1 MKKTIILLCAILF
14 VSASHSQQQE
24 KIDHLKT
31 FAKAYGYVKYFHPS
45 NEASEIDWNKFA
57 ALGAHEILKCHN
69 RKEVIATLNSLF
81 QPMAPG
87 VIFSNSK
94 QNYNIKAITPSNTE
108 IYEPVY
114 WQHKGVSKDMYYY
127 GQPYTSSR
135 VNSYTEIDESNGFGT
150 LTLSIDP
157 EKYQGK
163 EIKYTGWVKLKEGSE
178 GTAHLWL
185 RVDKSDKTRGF
196 FENMGNTPITS
207 KEWKQ
212 YEIIGEI
219 DELASSLFMGSL
231 LIGKG
236 TLYLDDVHLYYKE
249 QNEWVEIPIK
259 NSGFE
264 AQSIGEKNQD
274 TEWIGKSK
282 GYSYALSNTEH
293 IEGKTCAV
301 INFEG
306 QLKEVKGEPLFDA
319 FPKFG
324 ELIEKEIG
332 EGIICQIPLSLYGN
346 AEHTYPKSETFNPLL
361 FRLQNF
367 DALNTT
373 YMYLGNVI
381 NTYNVFQHFYPYF
394 DEVDVDWD
402 KELEIA
408 LRRSLNDHTEKD
420 HLITLEKFTAPLKDG
435 HIFVSSPKYA
445 EYVPPI
451 KWEWIEDK
459 LIITKVG
466 DENLGIKIGD
476 VVTKVNNQLSADYFK
491 EVNSRISA
499 GTQGYLNYRAE
510 ITSLL
515 GEKNEE
521 LLIEINQK
529 NFVLN
534 RDRKLDYLDHN
545 IRIQENNYKVLDE
558 NIYYLNLSTIE
569 MDTITELLPQ
579 LQQAKGIICDLRG
592 YPNGND
598 DFISHLLKEKDT
610 SKAWMRIPK
619 IIYPDHEKI
628 TGFEKSGWEIQAKK
642 PYLGDK
648 SIVFIIDGRS
658 ISYAES
664 YMSFI
669 EGYKL
674 ATIVGQPTAG
684 TNGNVNPFTL
694 LGNYNISWTGM
705 KVVKHDG
712 TQLHGIGILPDFY
725 VNKTIEGIKQ
735 EKDEFLDKA
744 IEVILN

>member
-1 MKKTIILLCAILF
+1 M
-14 VSASHSQQQE
+14 
-24 KIDHLKT
+24 
-31 FAKAYGYVKYFHPS
+31 
-45 NEASEIDWNKFA
+45 
-57 ALGAHEILKCHN
+57 
-69 RKEVIATLNSLF
+69 
-81 QPMAPG
+81 
-87 VIFSNSK
+87 
-94 QNYNIKAITPSNTE
+94 
-108 IYEPVY
+108 
-114 WQHKGVSKDMYYY
+114 
-127 GQPYTSSR
+127 
-135 VNSYTEIDESNGFGT
+135 
-150 LTLSIDP
+150 
-157 EKYQGK
+157 
-163 EIKYTGWVKLKEGSE
+163 
-178 GTAHLWL
+178 
-185 RVDKSDKTRGF
+185 
-196 FENMGNTPITS
+196 
-207 KEWKQ
+207 
-212 YEIIGEI
+212 
-219 DELASSLFMGSL
+219 
-231 LIGKG
+231 
-236 TLYLDDVHLYYKE
+236 
-249 QNEWVEIPIK
+249 
-259 NSGFE
+259 
-264 AQSIGEKNQD
+264 
-274 TEWIGKSK
+274 
-282 GYSYALSNTEH
+282 
-293 IEGKTCAV
+293 
-301 INFEG
+301 
-306 QLKEVKGEPLFDA
+306 
-319 FPKFG
+319 
-324 ELIEKEIG
+324 
-332 EGIICQIPLSLYGN
+332 
-346 AEHTYPKSETFNPLL
+346 
-361 FRLQNF
+361 
-367 DALNTT
+367 
-373 YMYLGNVI
+373 
-381 NTYNVFQHFYPYF
+381 
-394 DEVDVDWD
+394 
-402 KELEIA
+402 
-408 LRRSLNDHTEKD
+408 
-420 HLITLEKFTAPLKDG
+420 
-435 HIFVSSPKYA
+435 SSPKYA

-459 LIITKVG
+459 LVITKVG
-466 DENLGIKIGD
+466 DENSGIKIGD

-499 GTQGYLNYRAE
+499 GTQGCLNYRAE

-592 YPNGND
+592 YPNGNH

-658 ISYAES
+658 INYAES

-684 TNGNVNPFTL
+684 TNGNVNPFNL